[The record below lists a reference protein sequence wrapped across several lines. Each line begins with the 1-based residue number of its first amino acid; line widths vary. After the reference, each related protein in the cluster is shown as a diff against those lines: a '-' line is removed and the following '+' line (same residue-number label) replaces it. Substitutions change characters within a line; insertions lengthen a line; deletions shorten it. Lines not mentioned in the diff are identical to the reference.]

1 MKNFKNLLLVALFF
15 ATATIFGQTKITGTI
30 VDETNEPLPN
40 ANVFVKGTKNGT
52 TTDFDGKFT
61 LNSNVNSG
69 VVVISF
75 VGYNKKEVSFS
86 SSRTNLGTIALEVN
100 SNVLDEVV
108 VVGKGVIDLATA
120 RKTPVA
126 VSTIRAA
133 EIQQKLGNQEFPE
146 ILNSTPSVYATKT
159 GGGYG
164 DSRINV
170 RGFNQRNTAV
180 IINGQ
185 PVNDMENGWVYWS
198 NWAGLSDVASGV
210 QIQRGLGASK
220 LAVPSVGGTITI
232 VTKSTEKEEGGIL
245 SSSFGNDGFFKNT
258 VSYNS
263 GINDNGWAASILLG
277 RWQGDGYVD
286 GTEGEGTTYLLSLGY
301 KPSDVH
307 AFNLTFTGAA
317 QWHHQR
323 TTRLSIRDYQ
333 NYGGNDFRR
342 FNADWGTLN
351 GKEYTFRRNFYNKPI
366 GTLNWDWNI
375 NDNLSLSTSVYGSWG
390 RGGGTGARG
399 RNFGINPF
407 RKDLTEAIADGN
419 LPYRRADGTINFDA
433 VVANNKAGTPYT
445 GGGSYN
451 GLIIGS
457 NGFNNDG
464 VNRTIAI
471 RRASMNSHDWY
482 GAISNLK
489 YESGDWTYG
498 VGVDLRS
505 YTGYHYRV
513 LNDLLGLDGYYS
525 TGNRN
530 VDVDGG
536 VIQTE
541 TIKASPFNDTGLN
554 SAKIN
559 YYNVGEVNWQGYNG
573 IIEYDNEEKLS
584 AVLQVGLS
592 NQKYKR
598 IDHFAQ
604 PNNVESDTKSM
615 GGGYVKGGAN
625 YNLNDYHNVFFN
637 AGYISRQ
644 PNFDAVFPNFSNNIN
659 PNAKNEKI
667 TSFEL
672 GYGFKTDEG
681 TRLNVNLYNTVWS
694 DRVVSRTYNDFF
706 GANLDG
712 RGVFENIKQLH
723 QGIEIE
729 ASTNIFENL
738 KAKAMVT
745 LSNWRYKENAVGTVT
760 ETGGGNQTSS
770 TTLYLKDAKIGDA
783 AQTTANINLDY
794 KAFENFSLDL
804 NWRYAGNL
812 YSDFS
817 AIDTTFDTPNNRG
830 PLQLPN
836 YQLFDLG
843 LSYKLKFDES
853 SLGFRFNVNNLF
865 DTYYIA
871 EGSTSIYVGD
881 ASPSVN
887 PNTTVSTYKGIDTR
901 NQVWFGFGRTW
912 NFSVKYKF

>member
-15 ATATIFGQTKITGTI
+15 ATATIFGQTKITGTV

-40 ANVFVKGTKNGT
+40 ASVFVKGTKNGT

-61 LNSNVNSG
+61 LNSSSNSG

-323 TTRLSIRDYQ
+323 TTRLSIS
-333 NYGGNDFRR
+333 
-342 FNADWGTLN
+342 AL
-351 GKEYTFRRNFYNKPI
+351 E
-366 GTLNWDWNI
+366 
-375 NDNLSLSTSVYGSWG
+375 LSGS
-390 RGGGTGARG
+390 
-399 RNFGINPF
+399 P
-407 RKDLTEAIADGN
+407 
-419 LPYRRADGTINFDA
+419 P
-433 VVANNKAGTPYT
+433 
-445 GGGSYN
+445 
-451 GLIIGS
+451 
-457 NGFNNDG
+457 
-464 VNRTIAI
+464 
-471 RRASMNSHDWY
+471 
-482 GAISNLK
+482 
-489 YESGDWTYG
+489 
-498 VGVDLRS
+498 
-505 YTGYHYRV
+505 
-513 LNDLLGLDGYYS
+513 
-525 TGNRN
+525 
-530 VDVDGG
+530 
-536 VIQTE
+536 
-541 TIKASPFNDTGLN
+541 
-554 SAKIN
+554 
-559 YYNVGEVNWQGYNG
+559 
-573 IIEYDNEEKLS
+573 
-584 AVLQVGLS
+584 
-592 NQKYKR
+592 
-598 IDHFAQ
+598 
-604 PNNVESDTKSM
+604 
-615 GGGYVKGGAN
+615 
-625 YNLNDYHNVFFN
+625 
-637 AGYISRQ
+637 
-644 PNFDAVFPNFSNNIN
+644 
-659 PNAKNEKI
+659 
-667 TSFEL
+667 
-672 GYGFKTDEG
+672 
-681 TRLNVNLYNTVWS
+681 
-694 DRVVSRTYNDFF
+694 
-706 GANLDG
+706 
-712 RGVFENIKQLH
+712 
-723 QGIEIE
+723 
-729 ASTNIFENL
+729 
-738 KAKAMVT
+738 
-745 LSNWRYKENAVGTVT
+745 
-760 ETGGGNQTSS
+760 
-770 TTLYLKDAKIGDA
+770 
-783 AQTTANINLDY
+783 
-794 KAFENFSLDL
+794 
-804 NWRYAGNL
+804 
-812 YSDFS
+812 
-817 AIDTTFDTPNNRG
+817 
-830 PLQLPN
+830 
-836 YQLFDLG
+836 
-843 LSYKLKFDES
+843 
-853 SLGFRFNVNNLF
+853 
-865 DTYYIA
+865 
-871 EGSTSIYVGD
+871 
-881 ASPSVN
+881 
-887 PNTTVSTYKGIDTR
+887 
-901 NQVWFGFGRTW
+901 
-912 NFSVKYKF
+912 